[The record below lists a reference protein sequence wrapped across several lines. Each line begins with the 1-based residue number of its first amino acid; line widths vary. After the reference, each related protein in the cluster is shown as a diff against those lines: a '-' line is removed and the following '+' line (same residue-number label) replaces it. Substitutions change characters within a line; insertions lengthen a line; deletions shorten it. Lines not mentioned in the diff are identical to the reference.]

1 MHDPIDG
8 HGLIDEF
15 VEHRIWKPAVAS
27 AAASGAKPTSTAM
40 VQLPQPSGHLI
51 PRKGRLRTGSEIG
64 PAPLNLCKLPGVNGH
79 VFRPARDIFPEI
91 LDQLEFLG
99 GGEAEDRACIGCHG
113 NCSAAVVIAQP
124 ADRVQR

>member
-40 VQLPQPSGHLI
+40 VQLPQPSLY
-51 PRKGRLRTGSEIG
+51 RVSWEL
-64 PAPLNLCKLPGVNGH
+64 
-79 VFRPARDIFPEI
+79 FRS
-91 LDQLEFLG
+91 
-99 GGEAEDRACIGCHG
+99 GCHRAT
-113 NCSAAVVIAQP
+113 S
-124 ADRVQR
+124 